1 MKDEIKLL
9 EYKPLTAE
17 RAKEL
22 VHDAPALPTADE
34 IWIEEHRL
42 HTYDKVEPTEHL
54 CAVDGVGFIPQND
67 LTFISGEAGQGKT
80 LIEAVIIAVMLSGKP
95 WGRLS
100 CPFTEKKL
108 SIAIIE
114 TEMTPSDAMNKIFYR
129 TAQVSGLS
137 DEELEKRLSVFQT
150 SDLDVDELNDFAEK
164 VIDLERTDVLIID
177 NIADFT
183 SDANEQKEN
192 KALIHKLNKWT
203 KEKGVTIIC
212 TTHTNPGDPRKK
224 MNGAHGTF
232 AKRKAGSVLFVYIVG
247 DIFNVSA
254 TKSRNKPMP
263 SWSVCYDE
271 NDNVVPADKW
281 AKKTQEALEAQ
292 KEAENM
298 KKLMDKVG
306 KEQTLA
312 YDYLL
317 SCGCKASRKDVMK
330 HLEKNGVAHATADRR
345 CKTFIEKNLIP
356 YDEAAD
362 TFYIDSIPVSELPEP
377 QGVFPDEEED
387 DESYEEEDYNGEEYS
402 EEEEYLEEDE
412 VYANMEFEEENGDD

>member
-1 MKDEIKLL
+1 M

-22 VHDAPALPTADE
+22 VHNAPSLPTADE
-34 IWIEEHRL
+34 IWLEEHRL
-42 HTYDKVEPTEHL
+42 HATDKVKPTEYL
-54 CAVDGVGFIPQND
+54 CAVDNLGFIPRND

-108 SIAIIE
+108 NTAIIE
-114 TEMTPSDAMNKIFYR
+114 TEMSPSDAMEKLYNR
-129 TAQVSGLS
+129 VAQLNGLS
-137 DEELEKRLSVFQT
+137 REELDLRMPIYQT
-150 SDLDVDELNDFAEK
+150 SDIDEEELMRFSKA
-164 VIDLERTDVLIID
+164 VIKAIHPDVLFID

-183 SDANEQKEN
+183 SDANEQKPN
-192 KALIHKLNKWT
+192 KALIHELNKLAKT
-203 KEKGVTIIC
+203 EKITIIC
-212 TTHTNPGDPRKK
+212 ITHTNPGDPRKK
-224 MNGAHGTF
+224 MNGAQGTF
-232 AKRKAGSVLFVYIVG
+232 AKRKAGNVLFVYIVG

-330 HLEKNGVAHATADRR
+330 HLENNGVAHATADRR

-356 YDEAAD
+356 YDEATD
-362 TFYIDSIPVSELPEP
+362 TFYVDSIPVSELPEP
-377 QGVFPDEEED
+377 QGVFLDEEED
-387 DESYEEEDYNGEEYS
+387 DDSYEEEDSIDEEYS
-402 EEEEYLEEDE
+402 EEEY
-412 VYANMEFEEENGDD
+412 GDD